1 MEDRKT
7 GVSPQP
13 NPLAPG
19 ARAGAKTT
27 PLFTSIPPRF
37 VRKDKAGVDFGRDY
51 FSRCVASWRTC
62 NLEPVSIN
70 SRAEEESQLTR
81 EFGIRRVEVERNAL
95 DLCGKPLVY
104 ITDFIRAACSDGEG
118 PLVIANS
125 DILLDIPPET
135 SERIAAIQPGECLVA
150 SRVDIR
156 SMDVYDGS
164 EYRSGYDF
172 FAYHTYDL
180 RGVADSPFIFGLP
193 WWDHF
198 LPIAMF
204 LQGARPVGPSKGIA
218 YHLEH
223 TERWDWQNF
232 IRLGHR
238 YISLMRELDDDG
250 AGTLVQN
257 INAAVSGLNDNPLR
271 VLLRGPRNRA
281 RALTAKGRERNE
293 LDVLDRVAQV
303 NARWINNLIDRS

>member
-62 NLEPVSIN
+62 NLEPISIN
-70 SRAEEESQLTR
+70 SRAEQESQLTR
-81 EFGIRRVEVERNAL
+81 EFGICRVEVERDAL

-104 ITDFIRAACSDGEG
+104 ITDFIRAACSAGEG
-118 PLVIANS
+118 PLVIANA

-150 SRVDIR
+150 RRVDIR
-156 SMDVYDGS
+156 SMDVCKGN

-172 FAYHTYDL
+172 FAYHTHDL
-180 RGVADSPFIFGLP
+180 RGIADSPFVFGLP

-198 LPIAMF
+198 LPIAIF
-204 LQGARPVGPSKGIA
+204 LQGVRPIGPGKGIA

-223 TERWDWQNF
+223 TERWEWQSYS
-232 IRLGHR
+232 RLGHQ
-238 YISLMRELDDDG
+238 YISLMNELDDNG
-250 AGTLVQN
+250 AGALAQS
-257 INAAVSGLNDNPLR
+257 INAAVLGLNDNLLKM
-271 VLLRGPRNRA
+271 LLRALWTRA
-281 RALTAKGRERNE
+281 RTLTANGRQGND
-293 LDVLDRVAQV
+293 LDVLHRVVKV
-303 NARWINNLIDRS
+303 NADWINNLIDRS